1 MFMDERPREVELKL
15 ELPAREVERLKR
27 AFREDPHLA
36 EPPRTDLLVS
46 TYFDTDRRDLRDAG
60 VSLRVRRE
68 GKRRTQT
75 IKQTEAPAAGSFD
88 RAEWERDIAGDK
100 PDLKSAEGTALA
112 PLLSRRVRARLK
124 PVFRT
129 AVNRTTYRLGNRGSA
144 VKLAFDRGRIE
155 AGRRSSPLAEVEIE
169 LERGEPAELFAL
181 ARRLGAREPP
191 RLQIKSKAERGYDLI
206 ASAAPAPVKFAKL
219 KLARGTS
226 SAQAFRLIAHAC
238 LRQLVANEPSLR
250 HGDAEAVHQ
259 MRTALRRLRA
269 AFSLFSDLV
278 SDAQLARLKG
288 EIKWITGE
296 LAPARELD
304 VYLAQAVA
312 PAKNRHRDGG
322 MSTLEA
328 DLRRRRAQALA
339 RARIAAASPRYR
351 NLLFDLVAWIE
362 TGAWANPR
370 EKAARRGLDRAVRKQ
385 AAEELSRR
393 RRKIKKRGRAVREL
407 EPRQRHKLR
416 IAIKKVRY
424 ATDFFAALF
433 PGRRAKKRRK
443 AFVATLKQLQ
453 DALGDLNDI
462 AVREKMAGELV
473 RRSGR
478 RSRARAE
485 AFAVGLVT
493 GREEARSKPLVA
505 AAADAIADFRKTKP
519 FWR

>member
-1 MFMDERPREVELKL
+1 MYSLTRAAQVGFPFSSVADIERIEAAPERASQGSGGRLSPRDGGSRWGRPGHGLWGTARRLRHLMFMDERPREVELKL

-68 GKRRTQT
+68 GRRRTQT

-238 LRQLVANEPSLR
+238 LRQLVANE
-250 HGDAEAVHQ
+250 
-259 MRTALRRLRA
+259 
-269 AFSLFSDLV
+269 
-278 SDAQLARLKG
+278 
-288 EIKWITGE
+288 
-296 LAPARELD
+296 
-304 VYLAQAVA
+304 LAQAGVRDQAEGVRAARPPGELEFREFDRRGRSARDQVIAALRLALDLKPRRLACSQPACQREQFRRLAALKLDFHLGQRRGAASGFDA
-312 PAKNRHRDGG
+312 PPVEGELDGG
-322 MSTLEA
+322 TTIPE
-328 DLRRRRAQALA
+328 
-339 RARIAAASPRYR
+339 P
-351 NLLFDLVAWIE
+351 VG
-362 TGAWANPR
+362 GAVHC
-370 EKAARRGLDRAVRKQ
+370 G
-385 AAEELSRR
+385 AEHR
-393 RRKIKKRGRAVREL
+393 L
-407 EPRQRHKLR
+407 EPRAYQ
-416 IAIKKVRY
+416 I
-424 ATDFFAALF
+424 
-433 PGRRAKKRRK
+433 GRASCR
-443 AFVATLKQLQ
+443 
-453 DALGDLNDI
+453 G
-462 AVREKMAGELV
+462 
-473 RRSGR
+473 
-478 RSRARAE
+478 
-485 AFAVGLVT
+485 
-493 GREEARSKPLVA
+493 
-505 AAADAIADFRKTKP
+505 
-519 FWR
+519 